1 MAVAAIATLP
11 LCLADLPDHAPSFK
25 ATGALILLGAAGTGI
40 AFLWFYTLISEI
52 GPARASVI
60 AYIAPGFSVVYG
72 VVLLGEAFSVA
83 AVAGLALILAG
94 SWLAVG
100 GRAKRARPGER
111 EPVASPSV
119 EAACAPAQTP
129 APARTPAPV
138 ET

>member
-1 MAVAAIATLP
+1 M
-11 LCLADLPDHAPSFK
+11 
-25 ATGALILLGAAGTGI
+25 AGTGI

-72 VVLLGEAFSVA
+72 VVLLNEGFSVA

-100 GRAKRARPGER
+100 GRAKRER
-111 EPVASPSV
+111 EAAMAPAV
-119 EAACAPAQTP
+119 EAACAPAEAAP
-129 APARTPAPV
+129 AARTPAPV
-138 ET
+138 ES